1 MAAVSKLG
9 SLAGIRRPALV
20 LPTRVGPLS
29 DFGRYRPSSV
39 APRVGQVSTTISTEV
54 SDDRRLPPTIV
65 VGVVLVVGL
74 LIGLTEWGLVTGNNP
89 HQILLLDVAVGIVG
103 CALVPELLRRPVTAA
118 VVLAVLAALSPAA
131 TPPATIGTML
141 VAQRRP
147 LRTAVAVAGIGVL
160 AHAVQGLWRPMSGV
174 SYAWWLALDVAAH
187 AALVA
192 VGALIRAHAE
202 LLSSLRERA
211 WRAETE
217 QGRRVAEARALERT
231 KIARE
236 MHDVLAHRLS
246 LLATYAGALE
256 FRPDAPPE
264 QLAQAAGVVRSGAGV
279 ALQELRDVIS
289 VLRDG
294 DLEDGHLVDDDRDRP
309 QPTLAD
315 IAALVAES
323 TAAGMTVQFDDELPS
338 DVSAPSALGRTV
350 YRVVQ
355 EGLTNVRK
363 HAAGQQVSVQISGRP
378 GGRLSIDIR
387 NRLPD
392 DRSQPAAVGGG
403 MGLVGLTERVQ
414 LAGGVLDHQ
423 LRDGEFELHAW
434 LPWQS

>member
-1 MAAVSKLG
+1 MFA
-9 SLAGIRRPALV
+9 
-20 LPTRVGPLS
+20 
-29 DFGRYRPSSV
+29 
-39 APRVGQVSTTISTEV
+39 TISTEL
-54 SDDRRLPPTIV
+54 SDDRRPPPSIV
-65 VGVVLVVGL
+65 AGVVLVVGV
-74 LIGLTEWGLVTGNNP
+74 LIGLTEWGLATSNNP
-89 HQILLLDVAVGIVG
+89 HQLLLLDVAVGIVG
-103 CALVPELLRRPVTAA
+103 CGLVPELLRRPVTAA

-147 LRTAVAVAGIGVL
+147 LRTAMTVAGIGVL

-217 QGRRVAEARALERT
+217 QGRRVAEARALERS

-289 VLRDG
+289 VLRHGDLEDG
-294 DLEDGHLVDDDRDRP
+294 DLEDGDLVDGDRDRP

-315 IAALVAES
+315 IAGLVAES
-323 TAAGMTVQFDDELPS
+323 TAAGMTVQFDNELPS
-338 DVSAPSALGRTV
+338 DVSAPNALGRTV

-355 EGLTNVRK
+355 EALTNVRK
-363 HAAGQQVSVQISGRP
+363 HAAGQQVSLQISGRP

-392 DRSQPAAVGGG
+392 DRSQPTAVGGG

-434 LPWQS
+434 LPWPS

>member
-1 MAAVSKLG
+1 MFAALSTEL
-9 SLAGIRRPALV
+9 SDHRRP
-20 LPTRVGPLS
+20 
-29 DFGRYRPSSV
+29 
-39 APRVGQVSTTISTEV
+39 
-54 SDDRRLPPTIV
+54 PPTIV
-65 VGVVLVVGL
+65 ASVVLVAGV
-74 LIGLTEWGLVTGNNP
+74 LIGLTEWGLATSNNP
-89 HQILLLDVAVGIVG
+89 HQMLLLDAAVGIVG

-147 LRTAVAVAGIGVL
+147 LRTAMAVASVGVL
-160 AHAVQGLWRPMSGV
+160 AHAVQGLWRPMNGV
-174 SYAWWLALDVAAH
+174 SYAWWLALDMAAH

-217 QGRRVAEARALERT
+217 QGRRVAEARALERS

-264 QLAQAAGVVRSGAGV
+264 QLAQAAGVVRSGV
-279 ALQELRDVIS
+279 HIALQELRDVIG

-294 DLEDGHLVDDDRDRP
+294 DLEEGDLVDGDLDRP

-315 IAALVAES
+315 IAGLVAES
-323 TAAGMTVQFDDELPS
+323 TAAGMTVRFDNELPS
-338 DVSAPSALGRTV
+338 DAPAPSALGRTA
-350 YRVVQ
+350 YRIVQ
-355 EGLTNVRK
+355 EALTNARK
-363 HAAGQQVSVQISGRP
+363 HAAGQQVSLRVGGHPGSRLNIDTRNPLPGDRYRP
-378 GGRLSIDIR
+378 T
-387 NRLPD
+387 
-392 DRSQPAAVGGG
+392 AVGSG

-423 LRDGEFELHAW
+423 LHEGEFELHAW
-434 LPWQS
+434 LPWPS